1 MGIIELGNALGIHK
15 SVASRLVK
23 KGMPTSSAQ
32 AAQAWRE
39 IHAKPRAKRGQA
51 GTVPTP
57 ATQPKRFASVR
68 DLVKATAADEDQVRE
83 FDQRTAAP
91 SPDTTTDPAPPVR
104 ARTIPAH
111 SDPEPDDEDNT
122 PRQSLRQARL
132 AEKVGYNELV
142 ICKRNGGSIEDIRKA
157 NQVYISSRNNRHKA
171 ERDFKEWQQQE
182 GILLYFDEARDI
194 AGRPHVAV
202 KQMLEVMPKSLAPR
216 LHGQPQK
223 SIEKT
228 LADWAD
234 KLTET
239 IRREL

>member
-1 MGIIELGNALGIHK
+1 MGIIELSNALGINK
-15 SVASRLVK
+15 SVVSRLVK
-23 KGMPTSSAQ
+23 KGMPTSSVQ
-32 AAQAWRE
+32 AAQGWRE

-51 GTVPTP
+51 GTLPPPPKPTAPTP
-57 ATQPKRFASVR
+57 PENS
-68 DLVKATAADEDQVRE
+68 
-83 FDQRTAAP
+83 
-91 SPDTTTDPAPPVR
+91 PAPP
-104 ARTIPAH
+104 AADPPPPPPALAKTTAH

-194 AGRPHVAV
+194 AGRPHVAA

-216 LHGQPQK
+216 LYGQPQK